1 MWDAGSTPTIASDA
15 ARESVAESVAV
26 LVAVL
31 VAWASIGSDATGPVS
46 RGKRRSCSIS
56 EVKNFGLSID
66 VPVAHPRAPPTHSR
80 SRIAS
85 VDAFGRCVMKR
96 TLFRADHLGAD
107 HLGLCGL
114 SGARPSRVFVIG
126 EGYLESLI
134 EPEVAFGA
142 ALGAAF
148 GTAFGYSMIG
158 HRPSSMSICLV
169 GIGLRVVHGGQW

>member
-1 MWDAGSTPTIASDA
+1 MWDAGSTPAIEPEASQD
-15 ARESVAESVAV
+15 SVAESVAV

-31 VAWASIGSDATGPVS
+31 VAGASIGSDATCTVS

-66 VPVAHPRAPPTHSR
+66 VPVAHPRAPPTLRR
-80 SRIAS
+80 SMIPS

-96 TLFRADHLGAD
+96 TLFRADHSGQIIWGYAD
-107 HLGLCGL
+107 HQGLGRLEC
-114 SGARPSRVFVIG
+114 SSSAKD
-126 EGYLESLI
+126 YLESLI

-142 ALGAAF
+142 AFGA
-148 GTAFGYSMIG
+148 AFGYSMIG

>member
-26 LVAVL
+26 LVAG
-31 VAWASIGSDATGPVS
+31 ASIGSDATGPIS

-148 GTAFGYSMIG
+148 GYSMIG
-158 HRPSSMSICLV
+158 HRPSSMSICFV